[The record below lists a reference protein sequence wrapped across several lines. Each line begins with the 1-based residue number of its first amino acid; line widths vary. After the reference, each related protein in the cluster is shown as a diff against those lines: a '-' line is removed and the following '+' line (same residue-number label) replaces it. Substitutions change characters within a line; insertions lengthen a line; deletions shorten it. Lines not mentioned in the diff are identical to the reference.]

1 MKGNHYGQ
9 KMKKILFIILLF
21 SANTCV
27 AEDWA
32 LIAGNGNT
40 AHYID
45 PSKFVK
51 NGNKIKLWTMFD
63 TNNKGLDGYPS
74 IKSGIS
80 QIEYNCEEVKSREIY
95 GVAYSG
101 SMGSGSVLNVYSDEK
116 GGVLDF
122 V

>member
-1 MKGNHYGQ
+1 
-9 KMKKILFIILLF
+9 
-21 SANTCV
+21 
-27 AEDWA
+27 
-32 LIAGNGNT
+32 
-40 AHYID
+40 
-45 PSKFVK
+45 
-51 NGNKIKLWTMFD
+51 MFD

-116 GGVLDF
+116 KFNPIVPGSIDEAIFKCSNSDLI
-122 V
+122 